1 MAKSVYSLILS
12 DEVIKKIDTMAYAMR
27 TSRSNYINEV
37 LANHVSYTTPQ
48 QRIKDILD
56 SAKAFL
62 EPQGRYA
69 FVEMSSNSFMD
80 IRSALSFRYRPT
92 IRYCIEIIDEK
103 NGPFCKLKAQVRT
116 QSGTLMTAIEGFFM
130 IWQSVEKKLIPDA
143 CDELER
149 TSYENV
155 CYTRTFYLKDEA
167 DTDEEKIGKAIAS
180 YVATM
185 DKALKLFLDNTD
197 DADYTVTS
205 IYGMCREY
213 YSRVEQI
220 I

>member
-1 MAKSVYSLILS
+1 MAKAVYSIILS
-12 DEVIKKIDTMAYAMR
+12 DEVIEKIDSMAYAMR

-37 LANHVSYTTPQ
+37 LADHVSYTTPQ

-80 IRSALSFRYRPT
+80 IRSALSYRYRPT
-92 IRYCIEIIDEK
+92 IRYCVEIIGEK
-103 NGPFCKLKAQVRT
+103 KGPFCRLKAQVRT
-116 QSGTLMTAIEGFFM
+116 QNSSLMSAIEGFFM
-130 IWQSVEKKLIPDA
+130 VWQSVERKLIPDA
-143 CDELER
+143 YDELEM

-155 CYTRTFYLKDEA
+155 CYTRIFYIKDET
-167 DTDEEKIGKAIAS
+167 DTNEERIGKAIAS
-180 YVATM
+180 YIATL
-185 DKALKLFLDNTD
+185 DKALKLFLDNAD
-197 DADYTVTS
+197 DTEYAINS
-205 IYGMCREY
+205 IYGMCRDFY
-213 YSRVEQI
+213 TRVELI